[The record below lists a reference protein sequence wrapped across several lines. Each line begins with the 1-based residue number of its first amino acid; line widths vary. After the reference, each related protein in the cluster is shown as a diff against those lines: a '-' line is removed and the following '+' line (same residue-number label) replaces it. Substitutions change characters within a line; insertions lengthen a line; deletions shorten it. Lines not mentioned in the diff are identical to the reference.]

1 MAKGDCV
8 LASGGV
14 RAQFAPA
21 GSSKTQKE
29 WDAMWKDY
37 VPEKTFIKAETKEE
51 IYFLISSHVSTEGL
65 YSPPLCHVWN
75 APCLL

>member
-1 MAKGDCV
+1 MAKGDA

-37 VPEKTFIKAETKEE
+37 VSEKTYIKPKRKKK
-51 IYFLISSHVSTEGL
+51 ST
-65 YSPPLCHVWN
+65 S
-75 APCLL
+75 

>member
-1 MAKGDCV
+1 MKTTNGGGDK
-8 LASGGV
+8 LASGAV

-37 VPEKTFIKAETKEE
+37 VPEKTFIKPKRKKK
-51 IYFLISSHVSTEGL
+51 ST
-65 YSPPLCHVWN
+65 S
-75 APCLL
+75 